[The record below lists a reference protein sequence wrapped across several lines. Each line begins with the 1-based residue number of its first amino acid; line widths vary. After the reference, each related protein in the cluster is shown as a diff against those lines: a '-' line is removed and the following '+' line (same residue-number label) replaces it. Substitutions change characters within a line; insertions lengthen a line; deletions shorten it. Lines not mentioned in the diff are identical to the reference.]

1 MGSDTGGAIDLDVAA
16 RMFAA
21 ESDVLAVYLL
31 GSAASGRMRPDSD
44 VDLAIMPEPGRSFDA
59 SRMIELAAEAT
70 LELGRDVDPGVL
82 SSRNLVYAR
91 EALLTGVR
99 IFSRDDFRADL
110 SAATLLGLY
119 DRFQAE
125 RREVLDAF
133 TA

>member
-1 MGSDTGGAIDLDVAA
+1 MGSDKGGALDLDSVT
-16 RMFAA
+16 RVFAA
-21 ESDVLAVYLL
+21 DPGVLAVYLL
-31 GSAASGRMRPDSD
+31 GSAVSGRLRTDSD
-44 VDLAIMPEPGRSFDA
+44 VDLAVMPEPGHSFDA
-59 SRMIELAAEAT
+59 SRMLELAAEAT

-82 SSRNLVYAR
+82 SSSNLVYAR
-91 EALLTGVR
+91 EALLAGVR

>member
-1 MGSDTGGAIDLDVAA
+1 MGSDTEGAIDLDAVA
-16 RMFAA
+16 RIFAA
-21 ESDVLAVYLL
+21 EPDVLAVYLL
-31 GSAASGRMRPDSD
+31 GSAVSGRLRPDSD
-44 VDLAIMPEPGRSFDA
+44 VDLAVMPEPGHFFDA

-70 LELGRDVDPGVL
+70 LALGRDVDPGLL

-91 EALLTGVR
+91 EALLTGER

-119 DRFQAE
+119 DGFQTE